1 MYFNQFPKM
10 VYDIKGD
17 NNYKVVPNIFRRIK
31 VKNKMKDTVPLLDKY
46 AIQDGET
53 PETLAYKV
61 YGNAKYHWII
71 LLLNNIQNRYYDWP
85 LSNIAFDSYITDK
98 YDDVNGIHHYEKTQ
112 SSGKK
117 IGNGPE
123 DFSHMI
129 ECNSTDAGAGAVTNL
144 EYEVRIQNKKRLIKL
159 LDSKFVEQFIE
170 EFRRLIR

>member
-1 MYFNQFPKM
+1 MYFGQFPKM

-31 VKNKMKDTVPLLDKY
+31 VKNKMRDTVPLLDKY
-46 AIQDGET
+46 AVQDGET
-53 PETLAYKV
+53 PESLAYKV
-61 YGNAKYHWII
+61 YGNASYHWII

-85 LSNIAFDSYITDK
+85 LSNIAFNAYINEK
-98 YDDVNGIHHYEKTQ
+98 YDDINGIHHYEKIK

-117 IGNGPE
+117 IGDGPE
-123 DFSHMI
+123 DFSHKI

-144 EYEVRIQNKKRLIKL
+144 EYEIRIQDKKRLIKL
-159 LDSKFVEQFIE
+159 LDSKYVEMFIE